1 MKILVISAHP
11 SNESFVASLRTAVLE
26 ELTEMNHEIRHHD
39 LYAEEFNPVFSAYER
54 LNHVGNIEL
63 KLQNLPD
70 LRIHVEDIQ
79 WAEALV
85 LVYPTWWSGQPAI
98 LKGWIDRVLMNE
110 VAWVLPDGATRI
122 RPLLTNIRK
131 VVVVTTHGSTKFV
144 NSLEG
149 EAGKR
154 TAFRS
159 IRLMFNKRTRCHWI
173 GLYALDHV
181 PHDKRGKLVTK
192 VRRRIRRVLPSL

>member
-1 MKILVISAHP
+1 MKVLMISAHP
-11 SNESFVASLRTAVLE
+11 SEKSFIGTLRSEVLNELV
-26 ELTEMNHEIRHHD
+26 ELNHEVRHRD
-39 LYAEEFNPVFSAYER
+39 LYAENFNPLFSEYER
-54 LNHVGNIEL
+54 VNHVGNLEV

-70 LRIHVEDIQ
+70 LQSHVEDIQ

-110 VAWVLPDGATRI
+110 VAWVLPEGASRI

-131 VVVVTTHGSTKFV
+131 IVVVTTHGSTKVV
-144 NSLEG
+144 NALEG

-173 GLYALDHV
+173 GLYRLDHI
-181 PHDKRGKLVTK
+181 PHNKRGKLVTT
-192 VRRRIRRVLPSL
+192 VRRRIRRALPSA

>member
-1 MKILVISAHP
+1 MRVLVISAHP
-11 SNESFVASLRTAVLE
+11 TEHSFIGALRSGVLDELASL
-26 ELTEMNHEIRHHD
+26 NHEVRHRD
-39 LYAEEFNPVFSAYER
+39 LYAENFNPVFSSYER
-54 LNHVGNIEL
+54 VNHVGNIEK
-63 KLQNLPD
+63 KLQQMPE
-70 LRIHVEDIQ
+70 LRSHVEDIQ

-85 LVYPTWWSGQPAI
+85 LVYPTWWSAQPAI

-110 VAWVLPDGATRI
+110 VAWVLPEGAARI

-173 GLYALDHV
+173 SFYSLDHI
-181 PHDKRGKLVTK
+181 PPSERGHLITRA
-192 VRRRIRRVLPSL
+192 RRRVRRVLPSA